1 VVSGVAALV
10 LAARPAFT
18 VGQLENTLLATA
30 QPGVS
35 GATLTIDAEAAVTAA
50 LLPNLPPDVRIVA
63 PASGSYVPRGYVQFR
78 ATASDRE
85 DGVPTVRWFA
95 DSTTGTTYSLGQ
107 GTNVV
112 LSTHHLPFGPY
123 TIRAVATD
131 SGGQS
136 VPDAD
141 GGIPVSLINTAPAV
155 GIGQPTNGSV
165 FYIYR
170 NRLQGGW
177 SGDTINLVGTS
188 WDANNSP
195 GTLPD
200 RLVYW
205 TRNGNFFTSG
215 HVWSVNAFDL
225 GVGTHTLTFRG
236 RDDEGLWAVDK
247 SVTIQVKEWV
257 PILVCLP
264 GTICG

>member
-1 VVSGVAALV
+1 M
-10 LAARPAFT
+10 
-18 VGQLENTLLATA
+18 
-30 QPGVS
+30 
-35 GATLTIDAEAAVTAA
+35 
-50 LLPNLPPDVRIVA
+50 
-63 PASGSYVPRGYVQFR
+63 
-78 ATASDRE
+78 
-85 DGVPTVRWFA
+85 
-95 DSTTGTTYSLGQ
+95 
-107 GTNVV
+107 
-112 LSTHHLPFGPY
+112 
-123 TIRAVATD
+123 
-131 SGGQS
+131 
-136 VPDAD
+136 PDAD

-215 HVWSVNAFDL
+215 HVWSVNALDL